1 MGKLLEVKKLNYA
14 YKDGDEKRVIFSD
27 ANAYFESGKFYTIT
41 GDSGSGKTT
50 FLYLLAGLDYEFGGE
65 IFYLNKNIKDIGIDK
80 YRKNYVS
87 LVFQNYNL
95 IEYLSPLLNI
105 QLALDILKIK
115 KSEKEIKKVLEIVGL
130 EENKLKRKVSSLSG
144 GEKQKVA
151 IARSLIVE
159 SKIILADEPS
169 GNLDHQASL
178 NIVKIFKK
186 LAHDFNRC
194 VIMVTHNKELVH
206 YADENYFIDQ
216 QSKKI
221 VNIKLDNS

>member
-1 MGKLLEVKKLNYA
+1 MGKLLEVKRLNYA
-14 YKDGDEKRVIFSD
+14 YKDGDEKRIIFD
-27 ANAYFESGKFYTIT
+27 DVKACFESGKFYTIT

-50 FLYLLAGLDYEFGGE
+50 FLYILAGLDHKFDGE
-65 IFYLNKNIKDIGIDK
+65 IFYLDKNIKEIGIDK

-95 IEYLSPLLNI
+95 IEYLSPLLNM
-105 QLALDILKIK
+105 QLALNILKMK

-151 IARSLIVE
+151 IARSLITE
-159 SKIILADEPS
+159 SKIILADEPT

-194 VIMVTHNKELVH
+194 IIMVTHNKELVN

-216 QSKKI
+216 RSKKI
-221 VNIKLDNS
+221 VNMKLDNY